1 MISVDITFIYQVI
14 AFLIMLVILKQVLF
28 KPILAVLEERKEKT
42 ENTFEGAASIEA
54 EIEQGNEGFKKRISD
69 AESKAQDERIAI
81 RQAALEDQKVVVE
94 DARTQLQSDIAK
106 VKDEVAG
113 NRDKVLEELM
123 QEAPKISRVIAEK
136 MLERALPILLIVFT
150 TVLLPTLVFASS
162 GGGSPFNTDL
172 LWKGINFIV
181 LVVAIV
187 IVWKKFLKKALEGR
201 ADDIRAQLA
210 EAEIKRKEAEAKLA
224 EYKQKESGFAAI
236 IAEAEA
242 RIKKDAELEKEKI
255 RAEAAAMVEKLKEQA
270 RYTAEQ
276 EVERAR
282 VALKKEAALLAME
295 MAKTI
300 IAKEIRGDD
309 QDRLVKTYI
318 DKLRLN

>member
-14 AFLIMLVILKQVLF
+14 AFLIMLVILNRVLF

-42 ENTFEGAASIEA
+42 EDTFEGAAAIEA
-54 EIEQGNEGFKKRISD
+54 EIEQGKEGFKKRISD
-69 AESKAQDERIAI
+69 AESKAQEERIAI
-81 RQAALEDQKVVVE
+81 RQAALEEQKAVVE
-94 DARTQLQSDIAK
+94 ETRTELQSDIAR

-123 QEAPKISRVIAEK
+123 HEAPKISRVIAEK
-136 MLERALPILLIVFT
+136 MLERALPVLLIVFT
-150 TVLLPTLVFASS
+150 TVLLPTLVFANS
-162 GGGSPFNTDL
+162 GGGSPFNSDL
-172 LWKGINFIV
+172 LWKTINFVV

-187 IVWKKFLKKALEGR
+187 IVWKKFLKKLLENR

-224 EYKQKESGFAAI
+224 EYKKKEAGFAVL

-255 RAEAAAMVEKLKEQA
+255 KAEAAAMVEKLKEQA
-270 RYTAEQ
+270 RHTAEQ
-276 EVERAR
+276 EIERAR

-300 IAKEIRGDD
+300 IAKEIRADD

-318 DKLRLN
+318 DKLWLN

>member
-28 KPILAVLEERKEKT
+28 KPILAILDERKEKT
-42 ENTFEGAASIEA
+42 EDTFEGAAAIEA
-54 EIEQGNEGFKKRISD
+54 EIEEGNKDFQKRIKE
-69 AESKAQDERIAI
+69 AETKAQEERGAI
-81 RQAALEDQKVVVE
+81 RLAAMEEQKAIVE
-94 DARTQLQSDIAK
+94 ETRVELQSDIVK
-106 VKDEVAG
+106 VKEGLAD
-113 NRDKVLEELM
+113 NREQVLDGLLK
-123 QEAPKISRVIAEK
+123 EAPKISRVIAEK
-136 MLERALPILLIVFT
+136 MLERALPIFMLVIAAMLVPSDAFAAGDPGT
-150 TVLLPTLVFASS
+150 TF
-162 GGGSPFNTDL
+162 
-172 LWKGINFIV
+172 LWKGINFVV
-181 LVVAIV
+181 LVIAVV

-210 EAEIKRKEAEAKLA
+210 EAEVRRKEAEAKLA
-224 EYKQKESGFAAI
+224 EYKKKESGFAAL

-255 RAEAAAMVEKLKEQA
+255 KAEAAMMVEKLKEQA
-270 RYTAEQ
+270 RATAEY

-282 VALKKEAALLAME
+282 VELKKEAALLAME

-300 IAKEIRGDD
+300 IAKEIRADD